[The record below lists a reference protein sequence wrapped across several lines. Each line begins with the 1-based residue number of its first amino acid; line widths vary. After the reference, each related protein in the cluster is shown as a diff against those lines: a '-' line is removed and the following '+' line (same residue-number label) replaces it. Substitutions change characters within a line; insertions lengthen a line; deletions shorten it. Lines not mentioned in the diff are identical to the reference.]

1 MSEISSETR
10 ELLVQSGAVIKNG
23 HFVFPSGRH
32 GSTFVDV
39 DRLLTYPAHTYKVG
53 DSLALAIAEHGLRP
67 DLLVGSGI
75 NGAMLVSAVGQTFV
89 AMGRTQLRT
98 FSADI
103 DEFGVRIRPSFVEL
117 CRGKQVVV
125 VEDIL
130 TTGKSAR
137 SLVEALG
144 LSKATVLGVYALI
157 NRGQVLAEEIGVP
170 FLHSFVNLRLPSW
183 TAERC
188 PHCRDGLP
196 VDRKVGDGHTWAH
209 ASV

>member
-10 ELLVQSGAVIKNG
+10 ELLVQSGAIIKDG

-53 DSLALAIAEHGLRP
+53 DSLALAIAEHNFRP

-75 NGAMLVSAVGQTFV
+75 NGATLVSAVGQV
-89 AMGRTQLRT
+89 LVSMGRTQLRT

-103 DEFGVRIRPSFVEL
+103 DEFGVRIRPPFVGL

-130 TTGKSAR
+130 TTGNSSR
-137 SLVEALG
+137 SLVDVLKMA
-144 LSKATVLGVYALI
+144 KATVLGVYALI
-157 NRGQVLAEEIGVP
+157 NRGQVVAEDIGVP
-170 FLHSFVNLRLPSW
+170 HLHSFVDLRLKSW
-183 TAERC
+183 PAERC
-188 PHCRDGLP
+188 PHCRRGEP

-209 ASV
+209 TSA